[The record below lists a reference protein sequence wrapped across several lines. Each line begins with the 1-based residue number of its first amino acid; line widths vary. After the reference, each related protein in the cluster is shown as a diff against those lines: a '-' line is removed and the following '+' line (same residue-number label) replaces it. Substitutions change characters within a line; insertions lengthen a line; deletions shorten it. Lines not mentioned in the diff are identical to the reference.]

1 MGYGWRLR
9 IGLIVPSSNTTMES
23 EFFMMAPE
31 GVSIHTAR
39 MLLREARAE
48 ALREMSKDAERG
60 ASLLSTAAVDVIL
73 YGCTTGSLLGGSEWE
88 KELMERVQRS
98 GEALSFS
105 TATAVVDA
113 LKELGAEKIVVA
125 TPYIEELNALE
136 KHFLES
142 HGFKVLEMRGLGLLR
157 NLDIGRE
164 PPSTAYRLAREVFR
178 PEADAIFISCTN
190 LRTIEVIEALEA
202 DFARPVVT
210 SNQASMWK
218 VLRVGGVGERV
229 FGYGRLLEERL

>member
-98 GEALSFS
+98 GKAPSFS

-142 HGFKVLEMRGLGLLR
+142 QGFKVLEMKGLGLMR

-164 PPSTAYRLAREVFR
+164 TPSTAYRLAREVFR
-178 PEADAIFISCTN
+178 PEADAVFISCTN
-190 LRTIEVIEALEA
+190 FRTIEVIGALEA
-202 DFARPVVT
+202 DFGRPVVT

-218 VLRVGGVGERV
+218 ALRVGGVGERV